1 MRGEG
6 MNKFLILAG
15 LVAVLGPAPALAQM
29 ASGGA
34 PQGAADIRNSDMGAH
49 DTATQPSNL
58 DLMRN
63 GIRSN
68 DMDRTAQALRQ
79 KLGRSRPAKPAELT
93 AGAAV
98 NDNNGAAIGKIEAV
112 QVDGVVLSNGIA
124 KVKVPADAFG
134 HNNAGL
140 LLDMSK
146 AQFDKIV
153 AQANTA
159 H

>member
-1 MRGEG
+1 MR
-6 MNKFLILAG
+6 KFLIFAGTLA
-15 LVAVLGPAPALAQM
+15 ASATGPAFAQM

-49 DTATQPSNL
+49 DTATMPSNL
-58 DLMRN
+58 DVIRN
-63 GIRSN
+63 GIRAN
-68 DMDRTAQALRQ
+68 DMDRTAQALRE
-79 KLGRSRPAKPAELT
+79 KLGPARPAKAAELT

-98 NDNNGAAIGKIEAV
+98 NDNTGAAIGKIEAV
-112 QVDGVVLSNGIA
+112 QVDGVVLTNGIA

-134 HNNAGL
+134 HNKAGL

-153 AQANTA
+153 AQANAA